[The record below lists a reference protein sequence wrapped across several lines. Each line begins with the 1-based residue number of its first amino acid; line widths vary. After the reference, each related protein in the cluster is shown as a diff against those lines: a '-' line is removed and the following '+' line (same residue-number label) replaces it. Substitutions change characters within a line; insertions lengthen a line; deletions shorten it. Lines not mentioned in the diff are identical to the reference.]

1 MLISRFTILPLYYLV
16 HFLFQESMEKKVV
29 VGICAMAKKSNS
41 KPMKEIIKRL
51 ENFTRLQVLIF
62 DEDVILNY
70 PVEDWPVVNAFIS
83 FFSSGFPL
91 EKAIAYK
98 NLRHPFVVNDLEM
111 QNILQDRFSQT
122 FVSLTLSLVFLAWT
136 SFLFVVV
143 ALYLISSFWLLL
155 LYIWFLLFVAV
166 ALYLIFSFCCCSF
179 ISDLFFLLL

>member
-1 MLISRFTILPLYYLV
+1 MLISCFTILCFTILPLYYLV

-122 FVSLTLSLVFLAWT
+122 FVSLSLVFLAWT
-136 SFLFVVV
+136 SFLFVVI
-143 ALYLISSFWLLL
+143 ALYLISSF
-155 LYIWFLLFVAV
+155 
-166 ALYLIFSFCCCSF
+166 CCCCF

>member
-1 MLISRFTILPLYYLV
+1 
-16 HFLFQESMEKKVV
+16 MEKKVV

-122 FVSLTLSLVFLAWT
+122 FVSLSLVFLA
-136 SFLFVVV
+136 
-143 ALYLISSFWLLL
+143 
-155 LYIWFLLFVAV
+155 
-166 ALYLIFSFCCCSF
+166 
-179 ISDLFFLLL
+179 